1 MVALDLEKQMHYK
14 VVSHQSDI
22 GKTYLYAKDPYETK
36 HRLLINKKKGL
47 GLKNWNDFKAFN
59 LSIQIRNAK

>member
-1 MVALDLEKQMHYK
+1 MDTNPWLSINNIYNLVALDLEKQMHYK

-36 HRLLINKKKGL
+36 HKLLINKKKV
-47 GLKNWNDFKAFN
+47 
-59 LSIQIRNAK
+59 